1 MTDKEKIKLF
11 IIRQDLEIKQLTNR
25 LNVTG
30 LGALMMLRESTK
42 DLEPKGILELVDKL
56 AEPSLPKSVA
66 TTDGDINMSC

>member
-11 IIRQDLEIKQLTNR
+11 IIRQDLEIKQLVNR

-30 LGALMMLRESTK
+30 MGALMMLRESTK

-56 AEPSLPKSVA
+56 VEPLKENKKW
-66 TTDGDINMSC
+66 TKN

>member
-25 LNVTG
+25 LNVAG
-30 LGALMMLRESTK
+30 MGALMMLRESTK

-56 AEPSLPKSVA
+56 QYSEQKS
-66 TTDGDINMSC
+66 